1 MRQEFLPTA
10 QGPQRGFV
18 EKINFLGVIAV
29 FFILAQPFEAFADAV
44 YLKNGVVMMGR
55 IIEKNPQYL
64 VLKTSED
71 ADAVRVTIFLE
82 DIYKIE
88 AQNVFVEK
96 LKFVP
101 YELLH
106 KVSEVFPPP
115 GTGSLKPP
123 ENVSAPQGI
132 RSLLEK
138 DRRYKLDHILK
149 KNAGDEA
156 LSDDRQEALKPLKE
170 AGQETDTSSIKQ
182 EAVLE
187 VLKPVEMGDGRIS
200 GSVILPDLPY
210 EKRKRGDLYVY
221 LMQDLGSNRFA
232 FGANMLFEKISYKNI
247 ASRKVSYKIEHIPAG
262 RYKVF
267 AQWDI
272 EIPFVKE
279 KIIDKDKRVL
289 GYIGAK
295 GDYSGSCEGVIDL
308 VVHEK
313 KEGVDFNCLDI
324 IRQDQFSFDLGR
336 NPLVDVKDLYYR
348 KLPTEAG
355 KIFLLVTNTNDG
367 VVNLAAFDILINDE
381 KVMPLPFQL
390 NMIEPKSE
398 KEFDITQIYYQYK
411 AAKEAKGEGDP
422 GPTLRFKVVW
432 PATGEVVFEKVLT
445 IL

>member
-1 MRQEFLPTA
+1 MANMYKAKALLIA
-10 QGPQRGFV
+10 MFV
-18 EKINFLGVIAV
+18 LVCARPLKV
-29 FFILAQPFEAFADAV
+29 FADAV
-44 YLKNGVVMMGR
+44 YLKNGTVMTGR
-55 IIEKNPQYL
+55 IVEKNSQHL

-82 DIYKIE
+82 DISRIE
-88 AQNVFVEK
+88 AQDVFVEK

-106 KVSEVFPPP
+106 KTSEVFPSA
-115 GTGSLKPP
+115 GTESFKPP
-123 ENVSAPQGI
+123 ENVSGPQGI

-138 DRRYKLDHILK
+138 DRQYKLDHILK
-149 KNAGDEA
+149 KNTKDEE
-156 LSDDRQEALKPLKE
+156 LSDFGNLDRQEALKRLKE
-170 AGQETDTSSIKQ
+170 ANKESDTSSIKQ

-187 VLKPVEMGDGRIS
+187 ALKPVEMGDGCIS

-210 EKRKRGDLYVY
+210 ERRKRGDLYVY
-221 LMQDLGSNRFA
+221 LMQDLGSHRFA
-232 FGANMLFEKISYKNI
+232 FGANMLFEKISYKDI
-247 ASRKVSYKIEHIPAG
+247 ASRKISYEIERIPAG

-279 KIIDKDKRVL
+279 KIIEKNKKVL

-295 GDYSGSCEGVIDL
+295 GDYSGSCKDVIDL
-308 VVHEK
+308 AVHEK
-313 KEGVDFNCLDI
+313 KEGVDFNCLDLI
-324 IRQDQFSFDLGR
+324 QEDQFSFDLGR
-336 NPLVDVKDLYYR
+336 NPSVEIKDLYYR

-355 KIFLLVTNTNDG
+355 KIILLVTNANDG
-367 VVNLAAFDILINDE
+367 VVNLAVFDILINDD

-398 KEFDITQIYYQYK
+398 KEFDITQVYYQYK
-411 AAKEAKGEGDP
+411 AAKEATGDGSP
-422 GPTLRFKVVW
+422 GPALRFKIVW